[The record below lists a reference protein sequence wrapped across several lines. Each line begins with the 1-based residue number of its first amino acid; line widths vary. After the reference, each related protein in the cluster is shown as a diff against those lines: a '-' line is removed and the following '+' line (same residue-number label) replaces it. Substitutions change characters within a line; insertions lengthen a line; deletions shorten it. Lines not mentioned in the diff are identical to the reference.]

1 MNEQL
6 KQLQQ
11 SVDKATVSKS
21 SSAAAAAESKKPS
34 SVPATLKS
42 PACCSLPDTPIWMQ
56 EDTLLIYSPSGLRA
70 SDKVQ

>member
-1 MNEQL
+1 MTEQL

-21 SSAAAAAESKKPS
+21 SSAAAAESKKPS